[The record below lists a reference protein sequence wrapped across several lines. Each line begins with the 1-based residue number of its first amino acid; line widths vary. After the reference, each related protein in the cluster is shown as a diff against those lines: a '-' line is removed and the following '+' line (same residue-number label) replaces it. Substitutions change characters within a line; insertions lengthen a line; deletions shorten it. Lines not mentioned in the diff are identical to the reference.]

1 MSRQGTLLRGCPPSP
16 HLPPR
21 SRISFNTFPLRRQEE
36 VERDGEPVSNPTL
49 ATRSVVNVPGTIT
62 EAWGLIIRR
71 ILVRAEYEETERTV
85 LEANEL
91 GIEAFLV
98 GGQPRIGLSP
108 PPPSYAEPTSAKPPA
123 NTRCYAGR
131 VAETSGTFI

>member
-1 MSRQGTLLRGCPPSP
+1 MIVESIMSRQGTLLRGCPSFP

-21 SRISFNTFPLRRQEE
+21 SRILSNTFPLRQQEE
-36 VERDGEPVSNPTL
+36 VERDGEPVSNPTP

-71 ILVRAEYEETERTV
+71 ILVRAEYEEAERTA

-91 GIEAFLV
+91 ETEAFLV
-98 GGQPRIGLSP
+98 GGLYHGGSFDVDLFGGYVTP
-108 PPPSYAEPTSAKPPA
+108 PHRYAVLPDA
-123 NTRCYAGR
+123 TRTG
-131 VAETSGTFI
+131 